1 MNIKIF
7 KKTLINS
14 LLGFGILL
22 SGCAEIQHR
31 YDIEKIAD
39 NTEQFSKKE
48 IDKLLSKNDMHSPY
62 VRKVNRPFIASKS
75 ENLSYDAALPKV
87 FTKLVLRLPYKR
99 YNLAEIADIIQTETG
114 ITVLITEDT
123 FLNPKDLLKSNSAGF
138 QDENTRQRQ
147 QELEQKRAD
156 NVPNNVMPLS
166 ALESPQGK
174 SYAGY
179 SGALDLPISPIEYSK
194 EMELD
199 HRGSLASLLD
209 KVTARMGVTW
219 EYNGNEIKI
228 QRFITRTFNIKTHAV
243 KLDETTEI
251 GNTSNNSSN
260 DGTTYKTNI
269 GLKTETKQ
277 APFEDLLKQ
286 IKSML
291 SKQGQAIPNE
301 GSMTITVTD
310 SKAVIEKVQNL
321 ITEHNAIMGR
331 QIRLQV
337 QLLKFTSKD
346 NKDRSLELGLIY
358 QNLKNA
364 GATVREVANLNSP
377 ASLVSGAT
385 AGLLGVSITDP
396 KSHWN
401 GSSAIMR
408 VLDNLGKT
416 TEQMNR
422 VLVTMNNKP
431 APISVTRQFSYIA
444 ETTPGT
450 IASTG
455 TTISSSVGITQKTD
469 TVGFTMFIT
478 PFVTDANNISLKL
491 ALNKRVLVRIDTAE
505 SGTGDAKQQVQQPI
519 IDGEIH
525 QEYAT
530 VKAGETLL
538 ISGYEIDTNS
548 FDSRN
553 GDASWTALMGSS
565 YSGQKSRELTILLVT
580 PYLVDGS

>member
-1 MNIKIF
+1 MNIK
-7 KKTLINS
+7 KTIISSLIG
-14 LLGFGILL
+14 LGVFL
-22 SGCAEIQHR
+22 SGCAQLDHR
-31 YDIEKIAD
+31 YEIERIAD
-39 NTEQFSKKE
+39 NTEQTASKE
-48 IDKLLSKNDMHSPY
+48 IKNLLNRNDINSPY
-62 VRKVNRPFIASKS
+62 VRKVKRPFIASKS
-75 ENLSYDAALPKV
+75 KTLSYDAALPKV
-87 FTKLVLRLPYKR
+87 FTKVVLRLPYKR

-114 ITVLITEDT
+114 ISVLIAEDT
-123 FLNPKDLLKSNSAGF
+123 FLNPKDLLKSNSQGYQNEF
-138 QDENTRQRQ
+138 TDQKEVKN
-147 QELEQKRAD
+147 EQKRLTK
-156 NVPNNVMPLS
+156 NVPNGIMPLS
-166 ALESPQGK
+166 ALDAPQGRVE
-174 SYAGY
+174 GEY
-179 SGALDLPISPIEYSK
+179 SGALDLPLSNVNYST
-194 EMELD
+194 EMEID

-209 KVTARMGVTW
+209 KVTSRMGITW
-219 EYNGNEIKI
+219 EYNGQEIKI
-228 QRFITRTFNIKTHAV
+228 QRFITRTFNIKTHTV
-243 KLDETTEI
+243 KLNEITEI
-251 GNTSNNSSN
+251 GNVSNNSSD
-260 DGTTYKTNI
+260 DGTAYKTNI

-277 APFEDLLKQ
+277 DPFNDLLNQ

-291 SKQGQAIPNE
+291 TKQGQAIPNE

-310 SKAVIEKVQNL
+310 TKNVIEKVQGL
-321 ITEHNAIMGR
+321 INEHNAIMGR

-346 NKDRSLELGLIY
+346 NKDRSLELNLIY

-364 GATVREVANLNSP
+364 GAIVRDIVNVNSP
-377 ASLVSGAT
+377 SSLVSGAT
-385 AGLLGVSITDP
+385 AGLMGVSVTDP
-396 KSHWN
+396 TSRWN
-401 GSSAIMR
+401 GSAAIMR

-416 TEQMNR
+416 SEQMNR

-455 TTISSSVGITQKTD
+455 TTVSSSVGITQKTD

-478 PFVTDANNISLKL
+478 PFVTDANNIALKL

-505 SGTGDAKQQVQQPI
+505 SGSGDTKQQVQQPI

-553 GDASWTALMGSS
+553 GEVSWTALMGGS
-565 YSGQKSRELTILLVT
+565 YTGQKSRELTILLVT
-580 PYLVDGS
+580 PYLVDGE